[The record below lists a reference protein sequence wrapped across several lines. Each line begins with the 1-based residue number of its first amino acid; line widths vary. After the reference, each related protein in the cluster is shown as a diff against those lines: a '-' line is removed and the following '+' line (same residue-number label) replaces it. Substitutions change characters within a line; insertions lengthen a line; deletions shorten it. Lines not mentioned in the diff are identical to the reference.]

1 MADRHRVL
9 CGTFAA
15 VGRVLPRPSPGA
27 CHHVRVTRSMTL
39 IPRAAAVAATA
50 AIVLASC
57 GGEST
62 EEAVETPTPSVSP
75 SPSSTVNV
83 PAAVELTEVGA
94 DLSFG
99 DSATVIYEPN
109 QKRGTVLE
117 LTVKKAAQGTTK
129 DFSGFILDDYTKA
142 ATPYYVD
149 VEVTNVGEGDVGG
162 AAVPLWGV
170 DADNTLLPAA
180 TFTTT
185 FRRCPS
191 KALPKKF
198 GPEKT
203 FSTCLVFLAPDKG
216 KMEAVSFRP
225 NQEFDPIRWTG
236 EIATPEPEPKKNK
249 NRKNNNNG

>member
-1 MADRHRVL
+1 M
-9 CGTFAA
+9 
-15 VGRVLPRPSPGA
+15 
-27 CHHVRVTRSMTL
+27 TR
-39 IPRAAAVAATA
+39 IPRAATVAVTA

-57 GGEST
+57 GGESA
-62 EEAVETPTPSVSP
+62 EEAVETPTPTVSP

-83 PAAVELTEVGA
+83 PATVELTEVGA

-109 QKRGTVLE
+109 QKRGSVLE
-117 LTVKKAAQGTTK
+117 LTVKKAVQGTTK
-129 DFSGFILDDYTKA
+129 DFSGFILDDYTKS

-149 VEVTNVGEGDVGG
+149 VEVTNVGEGDVGR
-162 AAVPLWGV
+162 ATVPLWGV
-170 DADNTLLPAA
+170 DAENTLLPAA

-191 KALPKKF
+191 KPLPNKF
-198 GPEKT
+198 GPEET

-216 KMEAVSFRP
+216 TMEAVSFRP

-236 EIATPEPEPKKNK
+236 EIATPEPEPRKKNK
-249 NRKNNNNG
+249 KNNKKNNG